1 MVHTAPPSV
10 HLSSS
15 PHKKS
20 PSKTGGARL
29 PPLLSSS
36 SRLSVHPRQQ
46 PRQDFQVEA
55 KHTWFGTGLPR
66 WCQWRC
72 GASGHWATWPPWSTL
87 STRAPWARGG
97 GGVVSG
103 PLSQQRR
110 ERCQKLIIHAG
121 YGREIESAAGST
133 TGLSE
138 QEGAKALKLE
148 LLAESGLLSGM
159 I

>member
-1 MVHTAPPSV
+1 MALRRLRTLGHVAAVVHSEYE
-10 HLSSS
+10 
-15 PHKKS
+15 
-20 PSKTGGARL
+20 GAMGQGR
-29 PPLLSSS
+29 
-36 SRLSVHPRQQ
+36 
-46 PRQDFQVEA
+46 
-55 KHTWFGTGLPR
+55 
-66 WCQWRC
+66 
-72 GASGHWATWPPWSTL
+72 
-87 STRAPWARGG
+87 